1 MNTTKSIPY
10 KVSRSSS
17 SFSSKELSENDRF
30 LRRKAKIQLQK
41 RQRKTNQKKLLRT
54 QYPQDMDIDQKEA
67 HKQSKKKTTQ
77 KDSVDGRQIYRTKKK
92 KTTQKDS
99 VDGRQIYRTKKKKT
113 TQKDSVDG
121 RQVYQRNKRKDTQ
134 KQTATV
140 TEQNG
145 ILGQR
150 KHYNNTELNIMIMS
164 KNSEHNDGH
173 FQQVR
178 RVSAI
183 LIHLIPIE

>member
-1 MNTTKSIPY
+1 M
-10 KVSRSSS
+10 
-17 SFSSKELSENDRF
+17 
-30 LRRKAKIQLQK
+30 
-41 RQRKTNQKKLLRT
+41 KLLRT
-54 QYPQDMDIDQKEA
+54 QYPQDMDIDQKDA
-67 HKQSKKKTTQ
+67 HKQS
-77 KDSVDGRQIYRTKKK
+77 
-92 KTTQKDS
+92 
-99 VDGRQIYRTKKKKT
+99 
-113 TQKDSVDG
+113 
-121 RQVYQRNKRKDTQ
+121 NERKDTQ

>member
-1 MNTTKSIPY
+1 MTTTKSIPY

-30 LRRKAKIQLQK
+30 QRRKAKIQLQK
-41 RQRKTNQKKLLRT
+41 RQRKTNQMKLLRT
-54 QYPQDMDIDQKEA
+54 QYPQDMDKT
-67 HKQSKKKTTQ
+67 KKMHINNRHN
-77 KDSVDGRQIYRTKKK
+77 DGRQIYRTKKK

-121 RQVYQRNKRKDTQ
+121 RQVYRRNERKDTQ

-150 KHYNNTELNIMIMS
+150 KHYNNTELNIMIIN

>member
-1 MNTTKSIPY
+1 MIDFNEGKQ
-10 KVSRSSS
+10 
-17 SFSSKELSENDRF
+17 
-30 LRRKAKIQLQK
+30 KIQLQK
-41 RQRKTNQKKLLRT
+41 RQRKTNQMKLLRT
-54 QYPQDMDIDQKEA
+54 QYPQDMDK
-67 HKQSKKKTTQ
+67 
-77 KDSVDGRQIYRTKKK
+77 TKKMHINNRHN
-92 KTTQKDS
+92 
-99 VDGRQIYRTKKKKT
+99 DGRQIYRTKKKKT

-121 RQVYQRNKRKDTQ
+121 RQVYRRNERKDTQ

>member
-67 HKQSKKKTTQ
+67 HKQSTQ
-77 KDSVDGRQIYRTKKK
+77 RWKANLSDKEKEDYAERQR
-92 KTTQKDS
+92 
-99 VDGRQIYRTKKKKT
+99 
-113 TQKDSVDG
+113 
-121 RQVYQRNKRKDTQ
+121 
-134 KQTATV
+134 
-140 TEQNG
+140 
-145 ILGQR
+145 
-150 KHYNNTELNIMIMS
+150 
-164 KNSEHNDGH
+164 
-173 FQQVR
+173 
-178 RVSAI
+178 
-183 LIHLIPIE
+183 